1 MSQSSAPTPP
11 GDRMSRGFGR
21 VLIIV
26 YGVFGVSATARASY
40 QIVRDFGEAPV
51 AFSLSAFAAV
61 VYLVATVA
69 LARNARRVAT
79 AAVLVELV
87 GVLVVGSLSLAAPD
101 AFPRETVWSGFGR
114 GYGLVPLVLPV
125 VGLWWL
131 WHTRPHPARS

>member
-1 MSQSSAPTPP
+1 VSQSSAPTPP

-61 VYLVATVA
+61 VC
-69 LARNARRVAT
+69 RVAT